1 MENELS
7 RLEAQLEQL
16 IGLYEAGKRERRE
29 LAVRMV
35 SLEAHN
41 RRLADKVALATE
53 RLETILERLPEA

>member
-29 LAVRMV
+29 LAERVV
-35 SLEAHN
+35 ALEAQN
-41 RRLADKVALATE
+41 RRLSDKVAVATE
-53 RLETILERLPEA
+53 KLESLLERLPEA